1 MPIDVQVDVADR
13 GQCLVQKYGRVPRR
27 LDLLPVHRAAL
38 VHKDAY
44 GHPVGPCRPLLAV
57 DVLHSLHGFCQL
69 AGIEKAAAQAPQ
81 VTHPVGAV
89 ASEDRAEGWDIAS
102 HPREGL
108 VVTALVRLGEVDVHP
123 VGRSYLQLALEGL
136 SQSRS
141 VLADG
146 AGHPLRL
153 HAGRRCAVGRL
164 PRDVLLQGVKEA
176 PEHLLQLLVGERR
189 LSALRSGA
197 VALAALGFLRC
208 ALLLFLVEES
218 PDDVEYPLCRAESL
232 RTGLGI
238 WQDDLPH
245 VIECVGELPEV
256 VLFHGLRVADH
267 RQDAV
272 DEPHGTLRRCS
283 R

>member
-1 MPIDVQVDVADR
+1 MCIRDS
-13 GQCLVQKYGRVPRR
+13 
-27 LDLLPVHRAAL
+27 
-38 VHKDAY
+38 
-44 GHPVGPCRPLLAV
+44 
-57 DVLHSLHGFCQL
+57 LHSLHGFCQF
-69 AGIEKAAAQAPQ
+69 ACIEKAAAQAPQ
-81 VTHPVGAV
+81 VTHSIGAV

-123 VGRSYLQLALEGL
+123 VGRAYLQLAFEGL
-136 SQSRS
+136 SQSRA

-153 HAGRRCAVGRL
+153 HASRRCAVGRL
-164 PRDVLLQGVKEA
+164 PSYILLQGVKEA

-189 LSALRSGA
+189 LSALRSGS
-197 VALAALGFLRC
+197 VPLAALGFLRC

-238 WQDDLPH
+238 WHDDSPH
-245 VIECVGELPEV
+245 VIEGVGELPEV
-256 VLFHGLRVADH
+256 VLFHGLRVTYH
-267 RQDAV
+267 RQNAV
-272 DEPHGTLRRCS
+272 DEPYGTLRRRS

>member
-1 MPIDVQVDVADR
+1 M
-13 GQCLVQKYGRVPRR
+13 
-27 LDLLPVHRAAL
+27 
-38 VHKDAY
+38 
-44 GHPVGPCRPLLAV
+44 
-57 DVLHSLHGFCQL
+57 
-69 AGIEKAAAQAPQ
+69 
-81 VTHPVGAV
+81 
-89 ASEDRAEGWDIAS
+89 
-102 HPREGL
+102 
-108 VVTALVRLGEVDVHP
+108 DVHP
-123 VGRSYLQLALEGL
+123 VCRSYLQLAFEGL

-164 PRDVLLQGVKEA
+164 PSYILLQGVKEA

-197 VALAALGFLRC
+197 VPLAALGFLRDT
-208 ALLLFLVEES
+208 LLLLLVEES

-232 RTGLGI
+232 CTGLGI

-245 VIECVGELPEV
+245 VIEGVGELPEV
-256 VLFHGLRVADH
+256 VLFHGLRVAYH
-267 RQDAV
+267 RQNAV
-272 DEPHGTLRRCS
+272 DEPYGSLWRCS